1 MLSKTFGAKNSK
13 IGVFDSGFGGLS
25 VYREIK
31 KALPEYD
38 YIYLGDNAR
47 APYGTR
53 SFETIYQ
60 YTLEAVRYL
69 FEQNCALV
77 ILACNTASARALR
90 TIQQNDLVSLAPE
103 GQVRRVLGIIRP
115 MAEEIGS
122 YSKTQHLG
130 ILATPGT
137 VASGSYEIEVAKFF
151 PEMKVFSEAC
161 PLWVPLI
168 ENGQADSEAGIQ
180 ILTQNIESLLKKS
193 PLIDT
198 VLLGCTHYPLI
209 QSVLEKIVHNKKIN
223 LKFIAQG
230 AVVAQKT
237 KLYLQNHSELEG
249 FLSRG
254 GTTQFLSTD
263 NSLDFDKTASAF
275 LESQIE
281 SSQVRIHL

>member
-1 MLSKTFGAKNSK
+1 MLSKSNSSQNSK

-31 KALPEYD
+31 KLLPDYD

-60 YTLEAVRYL
+60 YTLEAVKYL
-69 FEQNCALV
+69 FEQNCSLV

-90 TIQQNDLVSLAPE
+90 TIQQKDLVNLSPK
-103 GQVRRVLGIIRP
+103 GRVKRVLGIIRP
-115 MAEEIGS
+115 MAEEIGY
-122 YSKTQHLG
+122 YSKTKHLG
-130 ILATPGT
+130 VLATPGT
-137 VASGSYEIEVAKFF
+137 VESGSYEIEVSKFF
-151 PEMKVFSEAC
+151 PEMQVFSEAC

-168 ENGQADSEAGIQ
+168 ENQQAETTAGLQ
-180 ILTQNIESLLKKS
+180 ILTQNIESLLMKS

-198 VLLGCTHYPLI
+198 ILLGCTHYPLI
-209 QSVLEKIVHNKKIN
+209 QSVLEKIVADKKIEV
-223 LKFIAQG
+223 KFVAQG

-237 KLYLQNHSELEG
+237 HLYLQNHPEMNAT
-249 FLSRG
+249 LSQN

-263 NSLDFDKTASAF
+263 NSQDFDRTASSF
-275 LESQIE
+275 LGFAIQSK
-281 SSQVRIHL
+281 QVKISV